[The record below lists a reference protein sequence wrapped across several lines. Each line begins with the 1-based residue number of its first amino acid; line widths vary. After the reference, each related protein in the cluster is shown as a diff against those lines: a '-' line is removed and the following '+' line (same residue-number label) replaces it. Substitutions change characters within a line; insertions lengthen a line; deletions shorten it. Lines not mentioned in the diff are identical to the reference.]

1 MDLELIK
8 RFGLKNEDYAD
19 ILRGINGDWPWVKT
33 AEVMRVRSNADSL
46 SIVDGMLNS
55 RIYVRVKMRE
65 DMLMTLHSGHQG
77 IV

>member
-19 ILRGINGDWPWVKT
+19 ILQGINGDLPWVKT

-55 RIYVRVKMRE
+55 RIYVQVKMRE